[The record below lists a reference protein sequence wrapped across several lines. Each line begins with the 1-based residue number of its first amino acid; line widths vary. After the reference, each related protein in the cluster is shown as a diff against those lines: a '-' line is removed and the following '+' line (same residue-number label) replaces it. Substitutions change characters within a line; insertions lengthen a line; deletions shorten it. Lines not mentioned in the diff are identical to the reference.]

1 MGVEKKMNNIKV
13 TMLDQN
19 LDVMTREFNII
30 HALPLINVLQVVGE
44 RAEQEGYDELRRDV
58 EKNGFTNPIVIIK
71 NTPEN
76 YKLAIRQVT
85 KELVN
90 RYVNAHRTYLCMY
103 GNQRVDIALNLR
115 IFHLDAIIAD
125 NVEWAHAIQLKLDTK
140 SFKPNPLP
148 PLR

>member
-1 MGVEKKMNNIKV
+1 MNNIKV

-140 SFKPNPLP
+140 SFKPK

>member
-1 MGVEKKMNNIKV
+1 MNNIKV

-19 LDVMTREFNII
+19 LDVMTKEFNII
-30 HALPLINVLQVVGE
+30 HRLPLINVFQVVRE

-76 YKLAIRQVT
+76 YELAIRQVT
-85 KELVN
+85 KKLVN
-90 RYVNAHRTYLCMY
+90 RYVNQHRTYLCMY
-103 GNQRVDIALNLR
+103 GNQRIDIALSLKL
-115 IFHLDAIIAD
+115 FHLDAIIAD

-140 SFKPNPLP
+140 SFKPK